1 MKTCLIVLCVGLIGA
16 CVVNL
21 TQAATPAEEAKA
33 MVEEAVTFVNAQG
46 KEKALAEINN
56 PKGKFVKGE
65 LYVFAYNL
73 NAVVIAHPINPKL
86 IGNDLTDV
94 PDANGKMF
102 RKEII
107 ELARTKGLG
116 WVDYKYKNPVTN
128 KIENKTTY
136 FKKAGDMIFGCG
148 TYK

>member
-1 MKTCLIVLCVGLIGA
+1 MKICLIVLCMGLIGV

-21 TQAATPAEEAKA
+21 TLASTPAEEAKA
-33 MVEEAVTFVNAQG
+33 MVEEAVTFLNAHG
-46 KEKALAEINN
+46 REKALAEINN

-73 NAVVIAHPINPKL
+73 NAVVIAHPVNPKL

-136 FKKAGDMIFGCG
+136 FKKAGDMILGCG